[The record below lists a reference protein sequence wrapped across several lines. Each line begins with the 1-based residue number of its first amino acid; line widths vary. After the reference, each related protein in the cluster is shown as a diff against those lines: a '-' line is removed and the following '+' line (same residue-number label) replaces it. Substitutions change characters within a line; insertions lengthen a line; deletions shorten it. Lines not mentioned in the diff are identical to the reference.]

1 MHDIYTWYS
10 TPESIENLQMCRPYL
25 VSCSFSICEREVV
38 LGVRLAPQGTLTAR
52 LAFLLCTLVVSVT
65 SVDFL

>member
-1 MHDIYTWYS
+1 
-10 TPESIENLQMCRPYL
+10 MCRPYL

-52 LAFLLCTLVVSVT
+52 LAFLLCTLVVFVT
-65 SVDFL
+65 SVDFLSSCNVLKITLLSHQGN